1 MKNYLLPIFA
11 LLIVGCGNQCQQQVA
26 NTQSIETGTTNATAE
41 RSMTKNDIK
50 ALQDSTSNIAGGESL
65 NDIRFG
71 NWTEKDWCDNDY
83 FRALR
88 KYIDTYLQGNIENKD
103 LNPYK
108 SILKSK
114 FVIYTVEP
122 FIVGGLFV
130 SILFLDEP
138 NTIFDAWIYSD
149 VDETTRVVTDYRV
162 KGFKARKDEYS
173 EMMKDDVLATIKE
186 HPENKLW

>member
-11 LLIVGCGNQCQQQVA
+11 LLIVGCGNRHSQQVIT
-26 NTQSIETGTTNATAE
+26 TQSIETEITDSTAE
-41 RSMTKNDIK
+41 CVIKGNDIEM
-50 ALQDSTSNIAGGESL
+50 LQDSMNNVAGGESL

-88 KYIDTYLQGNIENKD
+88 KYIDTYLQGNIVNKD

-173 EMMKDDVLATIKE
+173 EMMKDDVLAIIKE